1 MARCSVVGVQVKDTW
16 GLPSEGLVARSKGAR
31 HRGLWH
37 TGLGQ
42 RRPAGEPTCLTEKA
56 PPCPWNGEP
65 GFLPLSRWPWL
76 NHLSFLD
83 LGLLPAVWNDSH
95 GAGLSRGWLVGRTVH
110 REAPCV
116 CGEPALHLATG
127 NPALAHCPLWR
138 AGRQPHTRTPPA
150 SPTPHPCRRTG
161 VDSLTGTGGPGAVS
175 AGNVSLSA
183 AGMETSCLLP
193 QADSHKCTKEDRAA
207 RHQDTRGCGGVSQ
220 GSRRS
225 HAECLSQTGF
235 LSDPGE

>member
-16 GLPSEGLVARSKGAR
+16 GLPSEGLVARSKGAG
-31 HRGLWH
+31 HRGLGH

-127 NPALAHCPLWR
+127 DPALAHCPLWR
-138 AGRQPHTRTPPA
+138 AGRQPHTRMPPRPP
-150 SPTPHPCRRTG
+150 SLQEDWRGQPHWDRRPRGRVSWECQPLSCRH
-161 VDSLTGTGGPGAVS
+161 
-175 AGNVSLSA
+175 GNF
-183 AGMETSCLLP
+183 LLAP
-193 QADSHKCTKEDRAA
+193 S
-207 RHQDTRGCGGVSQ
+207 G
-220 GSRRS
+220 
-225 HAECLSQTGF
+225 
-235 LSDPGE
+235 

>member
-1 MARCSVVGVQVKDTW
+1 M
-16 GLPSEGLVARSKGAR
+16 GL
-31 HRGLWH
+31 
-37 TGLGQ
+37 
-42 RRPAGEPTCLTEKA
+42 
-56 PPCPWNGEP
+56 
-65 GFLPLSRWPWL
+65 
-76 NHLSFLD
+76 
-83 LGLLPAVWNDSH
+83 DSH
-95 GAGLSRGWLVGRTVH
+95 GGGWLAALCTGKPRVCAGSPHYTWPPGTRHWLTV
-110 REAPCV
+110 PC
-116 CGEPALHLATG
+116 GG
-127 NPALAHCPLWR
+127 R
-138 AGRQPHTRTPPA
+138 AGSLTPGCLPA
-150 SPTPHPCRRTG
+150 PHPCRRTG